1 MCLDGLL
8 EYCKW
13 IVEVLFEEYLD
24 VKEEVEY
31 ENEER
36 RFEEEDI
43 EDDDE
48 LKFFFGY
55 SYNNEKDEIFLKNL
69 SDVFFVI
76 FYSKVDRL

>member
-55 SYNNEKDEIFLKNL
+55 S
-69 SDVFFVI
+69 
-76 FYSKVDRL
+76 